1 MKQLILL
8 IMPLIALVTSCK
20 KAQPPMSVLNQGCDC
35 ATEVSAAFTIEE
47 IGSIIN
53 PEQYVTETD
62 LVFGNKNVRFY
73 AKENNAEYTW
83 YIGSEIINTR
93 EVKRYFSNS
102 LVGQTIPI
110 SLVVKKKPNL
120 ICFPFDDGYDSITNY
135 FTVAQLSLYEN
146 YDTTFLEGAYRM
158 KSPLL
163 TDSVDIVIDYKLY
176 AGGMNRCFDFYNYDG
191 EGNNLFNKIISFNW
205 NGITYRQLWFE
216 DLGGWLNHL
225 QGDVHIRM
233 DNVVEMNFIEKAWNG
248 STLVISK
255 EYKYRGRKL

>member
-1 MKQLILL
+1 MRYTFPIFIFLGLL
-8 IMPLIALVTSCK
+8 SCK
-20 KAQPPMSVLNQGCDC
+20 KEQPPMSVLNQGCDC

-47 IGSIIN
+47 IGSIFN

-73 AKENNAEYTW
+73 AEENNAEYTW

-93 EVKRYFSNS
+93 EVKRYFPNS

-120 ICFPFDDGYDSITNY
+120 ICFPNDDGYDSITNY

-163 TDSVDIVIDYKLY
+163 PDSVDIVIDYREY
-176 AGGMNRCFDFYNYDG
+176 AGGMDKCWDIYNCDG
-191 EGNNLFNKIISFNW
+191 QGTIIKHKIYAPLN
-205 NGITYRQLWFE
+205 YRQLWFG
-216 DLGGWLNHL
+216 DLGASLNHL

>member
-1 MKQLILL
+1 MRYTFPIFIFLGLL
-8 IMPLIALVTSCK
+8 SCK

-35 ATEVSAAFTIEE
+35 ATGVSAAFTIEE
-47 IGSIIN
+47 MTSGIPN
-53 PEQYVTETD
+53 FNWNTETD
-62 LVFGNKNVRFY
+62 LVFGDKNVRFY

-120 ICFPFDDGYDSITNY
+120 ICFPYDDGYDSITNY

-163 TDSVDIVIDYKLY
+163 QDSVDIIIDYKNY
-176 AGGMNRCFDFYNYDG
+176 SSDIYKRVDIYNYNGVGTDI
-191 EGNNLFNKIISFNW
+191 LNKIYRDHVN
-205 NGITYRQLWFE
+205 YRQFWFE

-225 QGDVHIRM
+225 AGDIHVRM